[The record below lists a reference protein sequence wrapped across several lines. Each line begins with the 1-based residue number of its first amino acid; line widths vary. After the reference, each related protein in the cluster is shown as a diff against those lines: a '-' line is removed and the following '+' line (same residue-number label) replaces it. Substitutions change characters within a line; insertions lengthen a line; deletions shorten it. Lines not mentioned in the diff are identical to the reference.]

1 MFDTHCHLAFAA
13 FAGRVERILSDA
25 EAAGVCGAITVS
37 TTSRD
42 CLEGLELARG
52 DVRVWCTA
60 GVHPLSANQPRD
72 WSNIKAVAQDDR
84 CVAWGE
90 LGLDHHY
97 DDPPASRQRE
107 LLGEQLAF
115 IESCSGPGGVGA
127 MPIVVHCRDAVD
139 DLLGVFGEA
148 GFEPQRYVFHCFTGT
163 PQEARKVLDFGAW
176 ISFTGVVTFKNAREV
191 AEAAKIVPADRIMVE
206 TDAPYLSPEPVRKM
220 HPNEPRNV
228 VHIARFLAAL
238 RGVDATEFEAQLD
251 RNAERC
257 FGVDAGSARGR

>member
-1 MFDTHCHLAFAA
+1 MFDTHCHLTFAA

-25 EAAGVCGAITVS
+25 EAAGVRGAITVS

-42 CLEGLELARG
+42 CLCGLDLARG

-60 GVHPLSANQPRD
+60 GIHPLSANQPHD
-72 WSNIKAVAQDDR
+72 FSNVRTVAQDER

-97 DDPPASRQRE
+97 DDPPGSRQRE
-107 LLGEQLAF
+107 LLTEQLAF

-127 MPIVVHCRDAVD
+127 KPIVVHCRDAVD

-176 ISFTGVVTFKNAREV
+176 ISSPGAVPFQTAREA

-257 FGVDAGSARGR
+257 FGIDLG